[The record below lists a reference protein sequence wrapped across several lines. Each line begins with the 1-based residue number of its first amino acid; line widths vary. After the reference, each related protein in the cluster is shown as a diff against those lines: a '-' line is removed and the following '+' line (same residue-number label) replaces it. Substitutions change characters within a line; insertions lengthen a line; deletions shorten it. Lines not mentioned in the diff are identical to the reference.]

1 MRNDSEYKETCIIYL
16 TSWYQTVAKTD
27 VANDDRG
34 VRETLEG
41 YLHQTRKKRGGGE
54 KTREGSWGGGGI
66 RTDSSVPGQNCSTN
80 GAESGISVWTRSR
93 SPSEPGSLP
102 MSR

>member
-54 KTREGSWGGGGI
+54 KTREGSYEW
-66 RTDSSVPGQNCSTN
+66 RRVRDQRLD
-80 GAESGISVWTRSR
+80 AL
-93 SPSEPGSLP
+93 SL
-102 MSR
+102 SQ